1 MENEKDV
8 CIECRGREITLN
20 VYSTIVAEATEDKA
34 NRRKTHAGA
43 SVRGL
48 MSKRKN

>member
-1 MENEKDV
+1 MENEKDI

-20 VYSTIVAEATEDKA
+20 VYSTIAAEATEEKA

-48 MSKRKN
+48 MS